1 MDLIA
6 DDAEPNYRIHGTG
19 VNNTSVYNRRSLQ
32 SLSLNFTCRGRS
44 LHMILKWIFLHEPTA
59 CGVV

>member
-19 VNNTSVYNRRSLQ
+19 VNNTSVHNRRSL
-32 SLSLNFTCRGRS
+32 
-44 LHMILKWIFLHEPTA
+44 
-59 CGVV
+59 